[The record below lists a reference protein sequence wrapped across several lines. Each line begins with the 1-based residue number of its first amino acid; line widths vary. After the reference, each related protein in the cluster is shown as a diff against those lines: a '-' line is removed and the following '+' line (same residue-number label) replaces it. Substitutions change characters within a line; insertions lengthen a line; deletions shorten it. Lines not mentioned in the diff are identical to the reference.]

1 MSGETLLISAV
12 GLGNQ
17 LGTGSPRLVNV
28 RLSITVSNGIA
39 APALVIPNTFI
50 RNITLGG
57 DLQLDLNINSEW
69 GYRLDFTPALRPIT
83 SISAGDQAT
92 VSNASIRNSAF
103 NIVAEGI
110 KPDTF
115 GADTRV
121 LNASGLLQFN
131 FGELKQEHLPLHFS
145 WTPLR
150 ILTSAGGFH
159 AASFGNFKIGQY
171 LSIAPKGFLNTNFS
185 DQHFI
190 ASDTPAR
197 QLQFDFVE
205 PALAKMALS
214 MAFDQDKRPV
224 IAKGYDFS
232 QIGQPEI
239 KNTSDA
245 IYPNGINDSSF
256 GYPYT
261 YSAKFGGRLV
271 FDLVQVK
278 NQSGVN
284 VAFSFYN
291 PIRDITPAGFIAT
304 KFGNTVAIPPGR
316 KIYPVG
322 MGSSFTAG
330 KPAVWNLLQNVRV
343 GVFSSFNFF
352 GQAFL
357 WGGVK
362 TVQPYGIYSQAFGA
376 SRVISTNRNISILGI
391 PAPSMGTL
399 HVSPRFLAA
408 QGIKSDAY
416 GQPWVQRNP
425 SPLGFITT
433 GYGNAWV
440 SRSPRYLFPERI
452 EAYLE
457 GYPNIFDPSRKI
469 YPTSVLGTGIFG
481 DIRVRNNRRF
491 LYVPAINSFEPG
503 DWATVFSNRRY
514 IQTGLGEQLEVG
526 EGEIRNKTPSLAP
539 VSIIGALGNPAIGY
553 RVRYIIGRGN
563 DLLGLGIPKLTKPP
577 TIAPFGFN
585 AAAFGGTTVSNF
597 SRFYEVTGFLSLKT
611 GTPNIWYRYRD
622 IKTNG
627 VVHSSVGRPE
637 LSHGNRKYDI
647 PSFATLGMGTAWVSF
662 RVRLI
667 GPSSIYKDL
676 PSNHAVGGTQK
687 IDAQGFDAARFGYRI
702 IPESRTIAPQG
713 FAGQFGSSD
722 LQLYKRYL
730 NVTGFKTSDDGYISR
745 WGTAHA
751 YNLRQYV
758 TLNYDPLD
766 GLNPPEWS
774 KWTGVRNRNVSSNIT
789 GWNAAKYGYTSV
801 ANKARPLLPSGF
813 DMFQPSKP
821 MIGERIRL
829 LKLEGIESPLISTWH
844 TTYNDARVIRAAGIR
859 TDQMGQVERV
869 YNNRRYFPYI
879 GNLFSQE
886 IGTPMIAFRIRG
898 IIGDQRYGIA
908 PPRINLHNVQLYTRY
923 VEPLAHDFYSSGA
936 ASLTI
941 KWNIIT
947 PRWTLRNDYGYPTVK
962 NLTPE
967 LYIRGHNSE
976 EFGDTQVRLQ
986 WRPVNSVG
994 SDTSLFGR
1002 SKIADRTQR
1011 ITVSGTNMLIVADK
1025 LKVVKTG
1032 APPYSIQFIWLD
1044 KTIIDGEEKPSHGIG
1059 APKDQVGT
1067 PGFNQNVLYTVS
1079 DKPSTAFGQT
1089 KIWSNNL
1096 MVQPGIGVL
1105 DDAVSEPN
1113 VRLNTRFVNAE
1124 SIKSAGGI
1132 GNPRLSPWTIYAVIE
1147 APQQARDNHLP
1158 SSIHLVKSMSVLGSP
1173 VVTNRHRAIQVIWD
1187 WRGIYPGVGTPSTQL
1202 RKQVIKPI
1210 GFNMLRFGWH
1220 EIPSKFKDVE
1230 QYESSNTMA
1239 FGRPALHIPY
1249 YGPIKASPLGM
1260 STASYGRPLIEF
1272 LNREVKPQGFHSLV
1286 MGNSRKSTYEYS
1298 PQSLHIGPPMPTKPN
1313 AFNTDLYGKPF
1324 VSHRVRQVEPASF
1337 DSFIATY
1344 TLSNF
1349 KQRMKVTLANKPN
1362 LIVDQAVS
1370 VVGINSAGYSVPDI
1384 KLAVHY
1390 IRPDGNSDQHR
1401 KGVLE

>member
-205 PALAKMALS
+205 PAAAKMALS
-214 MAFDQDKRPV
+214 LAFDQDKRPV

-232 QIGQPEI
+232 QIGQPKI

-343 GVFSSFNFF
+343 GVFSNFNFF

-362 TVQPYGIYSQAFGA
+362 TVQPYGIYSEAFGA

-886 IGTPMIAFRIRG
+886 IGKPMIAFRIRHV
-898 IIGDQRYGIA
+898 IGDQRYGIA

-1105 DDAVSEPN
+1105 VDAVSEPN

-1147 APQQARDNHLP
+1147 APQQARYNHP
-1158 SSIHLVKSMSVLGSP
+1158 SQMLHLVNSMSVLGSP

-1187 WRGIYPGVGTPSTQL
+1187 WRGIYPVVGTPSTQL

-1362 LIVDQAVS
+1362 LIVDQGVS

>member
-1 MSGETLLISAV
+1 
-12 GLGNQ
+12 
-17 LGTGSPRLVNV
+17 
-28 RLSITVSNGIA
+28 
-39 APALVIPNTFI
+39 
-50 RNITLGG
+50 
-57 DLQLDLNINSEW
+57 
-69 GYRLDFTPALRPIT
+69 
-83 SISAGDQAT
+83 
-92 VSNASIRNSAF
+92 
-103 NIVAEGI
+103 
-110 KPDTF
+110 
-115 GADTRV
+115 
-121 LNASGLLQFN
+121 
-131 FGELKQEHLPLHFS
+131 
-145 WTPLR
+145 
-150 ILTSAGGFH
+150 
-159 AASFGNFKIGQY
+159 
-171 LSIAPKGFLNTNFS
+171 
-185 DQHFI
+185 
-190 ASDTPAR
+190 
-197 QLQFDFVE
+197 
-205 PALAKMALS
+205 
-214 MAFDQDKRPV
+214 
-224 IAKGYDFS
+224 
-232 QIGQPEI
+232 
-239 KNTSDA
+239 
-245 IYPNGINDSSF
+245 
-256 GYPYT
+256 
-261 YSAKFGGRLV
+261 
-271 FDLVQVK
+271 
-278 NQSGVN
+278 
-284 VAFSFYN
+284 
-291 PIRDITPAGFIAT
+291 
-304 KFGNTVAIPPGR
+304 
-316 KIYPVG
+316 
-322 MGSSFTAG
+322 
-330 KPAVWNLLQNVRV
+330 
-343 GVFSSFNFF
+343 
-352 GQAFL
+352 
-357 WGGVK
+357 
-362 TVQPYGIYSQAFGA
+362 
-376 SRVISTNRNISILGI
+376 
-391 PAPSMGTL
+391 
-399 HVSPRFLAA
+399 
-408 QGIKSDAY
+408 
-416 GQPWVQRNP
+416 
-425 SPLGFITT
+425 
-433 GYGNAWV
+433 
-440 SRSPRYLFPERI
+440 
-452 EAYLE
+452 
-457 GYPNIFDPSRKI
+457 
-469 YPTSVLGTGIFG
+469 
-481 DIRVRNNRRF
+481 
-491 LYVPAINSFEPG
+491 
-503 DWATVFSNRRY
+503 
-514 IQTGLGEQLEVG
+514 
-526 EGEIRNKTPSLAP
+526 
-539 VSIIGALGNPAIGY
+539 
-553 RVRYIIGRGN
+553 
-563 DLLGLGIPKLTKPP
+563 
-577 TIAPFGFN
+577 
-585 AAAFGGTTVSNF
+585 
-597 SRFYEVTGFLSLKT
+597 
-611 GTPNIWYRYRD
+611 
-622 IKTNG
+622 
-627 VVHSSVGRPE
+627 
-637 LSHGNRKYDI
+637 
-647 PSFATLGMGTAWVSF
+647 
-662 RVRLI
+662 
-667 GPSSIYKDL
+667 
-676 PSNHAVGGTQK
+676 
-687 IDAQGFDAARFGYRI
+687 
-702 IPESRTIAPQG
+702 
-713 FAGQFGSSD
+713 
-722 LQLYKRYL
+722 
-730 NVTGFKTSDDGYISR
+730 
-745 WGTAHA
+745 
-751 YNLRQYV
+751 
-758 TLNYDPLD
+758 
-766 GLNPPEWS
+766 
-774 KWTGVRNRNVSSNIT
+774 
-789 GWNAAKYGYTSV
+789 
-801 ANKARPLLPSGF
+801 
-813 DMFQPSKP
+813 
-821 MIGERIRL
+821 
-829 LKLEGIESPLISTWH
+829 
-844 TTYNDARVIRAAGIR
+844 
-859 TDQMGQVERV
+859 QMGQVERV

-886 IGTPMIAFRIRG
+886 MGKPMIAFRIRHV
-898 IIGDQRYGIA
+898 IGDQRYGIA

-1105 DDAVSEPN
+1105 VDAVSEPN

-1124 SIKSAGGI
+1124 SIKSAGGV

-1362 LIVDQAVS
+1362 LIVDQGVS